1 MNTPSPAR
9 KGSRSRSVK
18 DELSAKKTL
27 TQEKIKEL
35 SYSLQAM
42 TRQLE
47 SLKNE
52 IAKTEE
58 EAELRHLEIEK
69 TKIETKKIRWEL
81 FNLRAKWIFWPLTM
95 LGAGLKLLSPSD
107 AHAVSVSP
115 PAIQQRVGHSGTT
128 DVVQFSSMAKSSKG
142 LNEPG
147 WLSGRFHEKFRPL
160 VDAVEKLYRSL
171 GKQREEVAQA
181 LETLDST
188 LSVMNSEKD
197 VLDMATA
204 FAMDALRLEE
214 KGVRSGESPQQMP
227 KLGGLIPQ
235 SSFTYSSLAAQP
247 LAALRQAAEREI
259 AGSNITPLKD
269 ELAIISDR
277 FLKSLPSQA
286 SSLASILKFDVTD
299 NRPLLRVSTDYG
311 KSDFNIG
318 R

>member
-95 LGAGLKLLSPSD
+95 NAN
-107 AHAVSVSP
+107 V
-115 PAIQQRVGHSGTT
+115 
-128 DVVQFSSMAKSSKG
+128 
-142 LNEPG
+142 
-147 WLSGRFHEKFRPL
+147 
-160 VDAVEKLYRSL
+160 
-171 GKQREEVAQA
+171 
-181 LETLDST
+181 
-188 LSVMNSEKD
+188 
-197 VLDMATA
+197 MAT
-204 FAMDALRLEE
+204 
-214 KGVRSGESPQQMP
+214 PP
-227 KLGGLIPQ
+227 PI
-235 SSFTYSSLAAQP
+235 
-247 LAALRQAAEREI
+247 RE
-259 AGSNITPLKD
+259 
-269 ELAIISDR
+269 
-277 FLKSLPSQA
+277 
-286 SSLASILKFDVTD
+286 
-299 NRPLLRVSTDYG
+299 
-311 KSDFNIG
+311 
-318 R
+318 